1 MQSEYNNGVVAMIN
15 LIPATQSFAKCGIKL
30 SGNMLLLAAMA
41 CPALVL
47 AAPTATSSSTATPYK
62 TEPMAPASAS
72 SQTESGSTLTNPT
85 NNNIGATSGGGS
97 FFVPQERRNDGAMSA
112 DKALKSTEVPEP
124 GVVVLFGGVTLLT
137 LAVLRRRQKR

>member
-15 LIPATQSFAKCGIKL
+15 LIPATQSFAKYGIKL

-47 AAPTATSSSTATPYK
+47 AAPSPTATPYK
-62 TEPMAPASAS
+62 TEPRTPASAS